1 MKIFTESEVVGRG
14 RKRSNVS
21 AGDLIRLNDGREV
34 IKTRH
39 SMRDQEMAC
48 VRNSGE
54 RCVFIDSPLC
64 DSVRCVS
71 AIYLE
76 KLVYLQLRLV
86 GDVE

>member
-1 MKIFTESEVVGRG
+1 MKTFTESEATGDNEPNI
-14 RKRSNVS
+14 SC
-21 AGDLIRLNDGREV
+21 GDLVRLDDGREV
-34 IKTRH
+34 IKIWH

-54 RCVFIDSPLC
+54 LCTFIDSPLC
-64 DSVRCVS
+64 GSIRCAS